1 MATATVCISTTI
13 SAIPEV
19 ITDGHDGV
27 LVEPNDAQ
35 AVSKAVSELV
45 DNPSQREELAQN
57 ARETIE
63 TKFDIRIAVDKLEEI
78 FDSVQR

>member
-1 MATATVCISTTI
+1 
-13 SAIPEV
+13 V